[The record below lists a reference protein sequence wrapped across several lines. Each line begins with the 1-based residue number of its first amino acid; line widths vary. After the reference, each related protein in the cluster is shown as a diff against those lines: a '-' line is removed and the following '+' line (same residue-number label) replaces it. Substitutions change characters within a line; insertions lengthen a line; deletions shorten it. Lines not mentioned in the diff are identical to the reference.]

1 MPRSIAFTHLIP
13 VRQSRSSKIAA
24 FGASCSDKRP
34 SQRPTHTPVCCAPR
48 GRARGSAV
56 IRRVA
61 FGNALLYHGQPFRK
75 CVWLWRVQ
83 GDEQRGSRRRRYIA
97 WAKHVASL
105 VVLGAV
111 AWLLWAQARRHW
123 NSISRFHVE
132 LSAPELAASF
142 VLCLVAFL
150 LETGVWQR
158 ALNVAMGRREVSFA
172 DSIAMNNTSNLL
184 KYLPGRVWSY
194 GAQMVW
200 LGTRGVSKGRVLY
213 VNAICLL
220 ISMLVSTAL
229 GGAYLI
235 VYAAPRGS
243 GWLAWPLLLV
253 ALIAGILVGPR
264 VLVASLG
271 FVRRLMKADIEVT
284 ATPPAELLAFGSVY
298 VVVWLLVGIAG
309 YCAALGVGLS
319 VSIHDVTGIT
329 ASMSVAWVVG
339 YLSAVSPGGLG
350 VREGLM
356 SLMLVRISRPETALI
371 LPIVS
376 RLLYLAVEVLLGLIG
391 TAIGLR
397 QGLFTTGLR
406 GRGAQ
411 READQ

>member
-1 MPRSIAFTHLIP
+1 M
-13 VRQSRSSKIAA
+13 
-24 FGASCSDKRP
+24 
-34 SQRPTHTPVCCAPR
+34 QRDER
-48 GRARGSAV
+48 RA
-56 IRRVA
+56 
-61 FGNALLYHGQPFRK
+61 
-75 CVWLWRVQ
+75 
-83 GDEQRGSRRRRYIA
+83 SRRTRYFV

-105 VVLGAV
+105 VVLGGV

-123 NSISRFHVE
+123 NSISQFHVV

-142 VLCLVAFL
+142 ALCLVAFL

-158 ALNVAMGRREVSFA
+158 ALNLAMGRREVSFA

-235 VYAAPRGS
+235 VYAAPPGS

-253 ALIAGILVGPR
+253 ASIAGILVGPR

-284 ATPPAELLAFGSVY
+284 ATPPAELLAFGSIY
-298 VVVWLLVGIAG
+298 LVVWLLVGVAG
-309 YCAALGVGLS
+309 YFAALGVGLS
-319 VSIHDVTGIT
+319 VSLHDVTGIT

-356 SLMLVRISRPETALI
+356 SLMLVRISRPETALV

-376 RLLYLAVEVLLGLIG
+376 RLLYLVVEVLLGVIG
-391 TAIGLR
+391 TAIGFR